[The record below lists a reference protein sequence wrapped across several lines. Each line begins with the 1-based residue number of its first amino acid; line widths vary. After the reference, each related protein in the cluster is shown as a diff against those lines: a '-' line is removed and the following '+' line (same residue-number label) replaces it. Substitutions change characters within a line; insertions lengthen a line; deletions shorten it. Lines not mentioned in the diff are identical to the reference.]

1 MLRARHLIFG
11 AGWIGRGFEQRI
23 ADSVLTPADITDAAA
38 IAEALNRHQPAF
50 VLNCA
55 GKTGHPN
62 IDACEAHPG
71 PTYASNVAG
80 PILLARACHE
90 RGIHLTHL
98 SSGCIYEGDH
108 GGRGFSEEDPPNFA
122 GSLYS
127 RSKAAGEA
135 ALREFGALQLRLR
148 MPLAS
153 EPHPRNLLTKLL
165 GFSEVVRAANSIT
178 ILDDFWAPAL
188 ELIGRREQGVFN
200 MVNEGVEYHDE
211 ILALWCQQGGEP
223 RRVQVITPEA
233 LRLRTIADRSNCLLS
248 TAKARAAGVGL
259 PHLSESLP
267 RVLRAYA
274 SAKERVR

>member
-1 MLRARHLIFG
+1 MRRAPHLIFG
-11 AGWIGRGFEQRI
+11 AGWLGHGFQQRI
-23 ADSVLTPADITDAAA
+23 PDSVLAPADITDRAAVA
-38 IAEALNRHQPAF
+38 QALDLHQPAF
-50 VLNCA
+50 VINCA
-55 GKTGHPN
+55 GKTGYPN
-62 IDACEAHPG
+62 IDACEANPG

-80 PILLARACHE
+80 PILLAHACSE

-98 SSGCIYEGDH
+98 SSGCIYEGDN
-108 GGRGFSEEDPPNFA
+108 GGKGFAEEDPPNYA

-135 ALREFGALQLRLR
+135 ALRDFGALQLRLR

-211 ILALWCQQGGEP
+211 VLALWIRLGGP
-223 RRVQVITPEA
+223 HRRVQVITPEA

-248 TAKARAAGVGL
+248 TAKVRAAGVGL

-274 SAKERVR
+274 SAMERAR